1 MNLVPFGGALA
12 LVAGI
17 VAGLLIVRRLPRADG
32 PRPPAPIDPRA
43 HPLWARRGVGIIY
56 IGFAGGIAVL
66 GLVVI
71 VLWATLAAP
80 TGMDS
85 AVPALVIALGGLAM
99 ALGALL
105 LLASWGRYDEAAAT
119 SPDLARLGGR
129 AIVGAS
135 LAQGLAML
143 GFVILVL
150 AVFFTR

>member
-1 MNLVPFGGALA
+1 M
-12 LVAGI
+12 
-17 VAGLLIVRRLPRADG
+17 
-32 PRPPAPIDPRA
+32 
-43 HPLWARRGVGIIY
+43 
-56 IGFAGGIAVL
+56 L
-66 GLVVI
+66 GLIVI

-80 TGMDS
+80 MGMDS

-99 ALGALL
+99 AVGALL
-105 LLASWGRYDEAAAT
+105 LLASWGRYDEAAAI